1 MVRTALKFALIV
13 VVASVI
19 AYTGLTVYGEF
30 TQTAA
35 AKMSDSVQLAQ
46 AQAENMNQ
54 ALADVSTLTIAD
66 QQQPVAAGS
75 AIPESFAS
83 VDGSRDVGAAGNASQ
98 TQPQP
103 TAPVEVAAITNIDT
117 LIAEWEPRYDGAKLA
132 YVKFEASINNAKTS
146 AAGYFASQQA
156 LTEQMRDPTNQARAR
171 QDDEQDLQLYQQWET
186 QADSALAKARAI
198 GFQLDDMDAS
208 LSKIRLRADFVFD
221 ATAFQ
226 DVPAAIGE
234 LDREL
239 ADFQMASETI
249 RTATGSPFAK

>member
-1 MVRTALKFALIV
+1 MVRTALKFILIA

-54 ALADVSTLTIAD
+54 ALADVSTLTTAD
-66 QQQPVAAGS
+66 QQQPAAAGS
-75 AIPESFAS
+75 TVPESFAT
-83 VDGSRDVGAAGNASQ
+83 VEGSQDAGAGGNVSQ
-98 TQPQP
+98 TQPM
-103 TAPVEVAAITNIDT
+103 APVEVAAITNIDT
-117 LIAEWEPRYDGAKLA
+117 LVAEWEPRYDGAKLA

-156 LTEQMRDPTNQARAR
+156 LTEQMRDPTNKARAR

-186 QADSALAKARAI
+186 QANSALAKARSI

-249 RTATGSPFAK
+249 RTATESPFAK